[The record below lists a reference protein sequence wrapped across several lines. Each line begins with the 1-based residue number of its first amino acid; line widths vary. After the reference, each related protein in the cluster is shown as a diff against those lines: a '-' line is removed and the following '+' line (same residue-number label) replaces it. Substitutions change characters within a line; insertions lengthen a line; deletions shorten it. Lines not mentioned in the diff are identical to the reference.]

1 MQARKFHP
9 DVNKE
14 PGAED
19 KFKAI
24 SNAYEVLSDD
34 QKRGIYDR
42 WVRYAHVNESSNAV
56 GSTLDSE

>member
-1 MQARKFHP
+1 
-9 DVNKE
+9 VNKE

-42 WVRYAHVNESSNAV
+42 WVLCTGVSGLVPAMLVV
-56 GSTLDSE
+56 FT